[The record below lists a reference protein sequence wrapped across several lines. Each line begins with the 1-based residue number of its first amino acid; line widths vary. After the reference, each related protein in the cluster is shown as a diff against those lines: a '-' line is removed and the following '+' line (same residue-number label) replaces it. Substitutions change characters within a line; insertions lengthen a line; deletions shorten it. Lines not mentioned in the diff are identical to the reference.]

1 MNNCL
6 VIIFEQ
12 IRLTLPDVLNLL
24 SCKKISD
31 VRLLQKHIAIVFF
44 VIQYFAYCFD
54 TPHLATAWSFY
65 IHLHKAAD

>member
-1 MNNCL
+1 M
-6 VIIFEQ
+6 VFEQ
-12 IRLTLPDVLNLL
+12 VRLTLPAVGNLL

-54 TPHLATAWSFY
+54 TPIKLTDTYNFNEY
-65 IHLHKAAD
+65 L